1 MAKKAYVYRGALAK
15 PPPIKMS
22 IFDMH
27 PSDATHPLHPATVA
41 ALLERQAALED
52 VLFKDCGIERGAP
65 DAWKRLALALAE
77 RHVPAF
83 GPDLEK
89 KRGRPRRATDDDDL
103 VRAVHELVAAGKSI
117 RNAAQIVAKRRK
129 ESASGV
135 EARYRRILA
144 DWRKADEWVT
154 EQLRK
159 RRGK

>member
-1 MAKKAYVYRGALAK
+1 MAKKAYVYHGALAK

-41 ALLERQAALED
+41 ALLERQAALVD
-52 VLFKDCGIERGAP
+52 ALFEDCGVDRGAP
-65 DAWKRLALALAE
+65 EGYERVMLVLAK

-89 KRGRPRRATDDDDL
+89 KRGRPRRATDDVDL
-103 VRAVHELVAAGKSI
+103 VHAVHELVVAGKSI
-117 RNAAQIVAKRRK
+117 RSAARIVAKRRK
-129 ESASGV
+129 ESANGV

-144 DWRKADEWVT
+144 GWRKAAEWVM
-154 EQLRK
+154 EDLRK